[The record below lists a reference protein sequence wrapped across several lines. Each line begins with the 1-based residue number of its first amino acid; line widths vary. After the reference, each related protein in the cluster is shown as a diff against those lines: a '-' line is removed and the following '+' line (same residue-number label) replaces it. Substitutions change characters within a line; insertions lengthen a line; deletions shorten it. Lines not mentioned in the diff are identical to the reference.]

1 MEEKVYRTMNGA
13 GATSI
18 AVCVVTLVA
27 GIVCGILMIVSGAKL
42 LAGKSKILF

>member
-18 AVCVVTLVA
+18 AVGVVTLVA
-27 GIVCGILMIVSGAKL
+27 GSCAEY
-42 LAGKSKILF
+42 

>member
-18 AVCVVTLVA
+18 AVTLVA